1 MIFWKKYMAVGIV
14 KNICFN
20 LDKRQPTKTMKLI
33 LKKII
38 FPIFHMQANN
48 KN

>member
-1 MIFWKKYMAVGIV
+1 MAVGIV

-33 LKKII
+33 LKKIYRNLSEA
-38 FPIFHMQANN
+38 ANN
-48 KN
+48 IAEGTE